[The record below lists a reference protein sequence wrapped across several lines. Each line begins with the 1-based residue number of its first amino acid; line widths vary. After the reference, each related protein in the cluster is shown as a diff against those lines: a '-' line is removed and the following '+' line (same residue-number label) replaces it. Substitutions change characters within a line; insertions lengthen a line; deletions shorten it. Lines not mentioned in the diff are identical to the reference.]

1 MSSSFSRVCSILKQS
16 GDLMSSRLMPPKV
29 GAMKRTAWMTSSGV
43 FASMQTGKAS
53 TPPKRLNSTD
63 LPSMTGS
70 DAVAPMLP
78 RPKTAVPFETTAM
91 VFALQV

>member
-1 MSSSFSRVCSILKQS
+1 
-16 GDLMSSRLMPPKV
+16 
-29 GAMKRTAWMTSSGV
+29 
-43 FASMQTGKAS
+43 
-53 TPPKRLNSTD
+53 
-63 LPSMTGS
+63 MTGS